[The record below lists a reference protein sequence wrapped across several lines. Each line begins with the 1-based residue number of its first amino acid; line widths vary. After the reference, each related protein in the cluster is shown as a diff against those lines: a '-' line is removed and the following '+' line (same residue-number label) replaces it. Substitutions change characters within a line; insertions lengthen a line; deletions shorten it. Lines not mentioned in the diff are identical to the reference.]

1 MYLKLYNI
9 LFRGFWSNN
18 KDGFFCLFNQM
29 KNVIR
34 KKFSKKNFSMAT
46 NKMAK
51 ATLRRKIEITSERKL
66 GILDIPQ

>member
-1 MYLKLYNI
+1 M
-9 LFRGFWSNN
+9 
-18 KDGFFCLFNQM
+18 GFFCLFNQM

-34 KKFSKKNFSMAT
+34 KKFSKKNFSTAT

-51 ATLRRKIEITSERKL
+51 AILRWKIEITSERKL